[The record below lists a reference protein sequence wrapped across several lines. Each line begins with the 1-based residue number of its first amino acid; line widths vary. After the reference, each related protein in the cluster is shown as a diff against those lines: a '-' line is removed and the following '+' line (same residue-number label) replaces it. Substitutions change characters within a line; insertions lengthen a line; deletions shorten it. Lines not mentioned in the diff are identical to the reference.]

1 MFLVFWILV
10 IAVCIGVG
18 FGVAALFGNK
28 IYDKANDIKDIYTKE
43 EEKEEEKENEQER

>member
-10 IAVCIGVG
+10 IVVCIGVG

-28 IYDKANDIKDIYTKE
+28 IYDKANDIKDIYIKKE
-43 EEKEEEKENEQER
+43 EEKEEEKENE